1 MKTIILAAVAA
12 VALAGNG
19 FAYSPRPMGA
29 AAVTQTADS
38 ATQHRLQPA
47 AKLAAGDEGQAKAR
61 QSASADEGQAKA
73 RQSASADEGQA
84 KAYRSAA
91 ADSGMI
97 AQRSQG

>member
-1 MKTIILAAVAA
+1 MKTMMLAAVAV
-12 VALAGNG
+12 VALTGSG

-29 AAVTQTADS
+29 SAVTQTADS
-38 ATQHRLQPA
+38 VTQHRLQPA
-47 AKLAAGDEGQAKAR
+47 AKLAAGDEGEAKAH
-61 QSASADEGQAKA
+61 QTAA
-73 RQSASADEGQA
+73 ADEGQA